1 MFTYYRPIFKKI
13 IHSRTFNTS
22 RLQLA
27 KTTELCD
34 VDISQMEA
42 QLLKDSKMLVPPMGN
57 VLYKGKAGRI
67 GVVGG
72 SLEYTGAPYFS
83 AISALKV
90 GCDLSHVFCPL
101 NAAPVIKS
109 YSPELIVHP
118 ILDAADAL
126 ELIKPWLPRL
136 HILIIGPGLGREPGI
151 LKTVSSLIQFC
162 RDQPGYGKPLV
173 IDADGLFMVTE
184 NPEIIRNYPSGVI
197 LTPNAIEFSRLAKAV
212 LNKQWEPTP
221 NPDPEHVKSLAVALG
236 TNAVV
241 VHKGASDVISTG
253 SEGVAV
259 VKCTTGGSGRRCGG
273 QGDILSGG
281 LGTFYCWAAAE
292 AARDRH
298 EGVAGFPPQVVAAYA
313 ACRLT
318 RECNQRAVAKKG
330 RSALATDMLDE
341 IHAVF
346 DALFEN

>member
-1 MFTYYRPIFKKI
+1 MFTYTSIVKKI
-13 IHSRTFNTS
+13 VQNSTFYRS
-22 RLQLA
+22 RLQLVV
-27 KTTELCD
+27 TTQMCD
-34 VDISQMEA
+34 KDISQMEA
-42 QLLKDSKMLVPPMGN
+42 ELLKKSRELVPPLRHI
-57 VLYKGKAGRI
+57 LYKGKAGRV

-118 ILDAADAL
+118 ILDTTDAL

-136 HILIIGPGLGREPGI
+136 HVLIIGPGLGRDPGI
-151 LKTVSSLIQFC
+151 LETVSSLIHFC
-162 RDQPGYGKPLV
+162 RDQPDYGKPLI
-173 IDADGLFMVTE
+173 IDADGLFMVTK

-212 LNKQWEPTP
+212 LGEQWEATPTP
-221 NPDPEHVKSLAVALG
+221 EPEHVRSLALALG
-236 TNAVV
+236 TNVV
-241 VHKGASDVISTG
+241 IVHKGASDVICSG
-253 SEGVAV
+253 SDGVAV
-259 VKCTTGGSGRRCGG
+259 VKCSVGGSGRRCGG

-281 LGTFYCWAAAE
+281 LGTFYCWAATE
-292 AARDRH
+292 TVRDRP
-298 EGVAGFPPQVVAAYA
+298 EGVAPFPPQVVAAYA

-318 RECNQRAVAKKG
+318 RECNQRAVVKKG
-330 RSALATDMLDE
+330 RSALATDMLEE
-341 IHAVF
+341 IHNVF
-346 DALFEN
+346 EALFEN

>member
-1 MFTYYRPIFKKI
+1 MFTYTPIIKKI
-13 IHSRTFNTS
+13 VQNCTFNRS
-22 RLQLA
+22 RLQLVV
-27 KTTELCD
+27 TTQMCNK
-34 VDISQMEA
+34 DISQMEA
-42 QLLKDSKMLVPPMGN
+42 QLLKKSREFVPPLGQT
-57 VLYKGKAGRI
+57 LYKGKAGRI

-101 NAAPVIKS
+101 SAAPVIKS

-118 ILDAADAL
+118 ILDATDAL

-136 HILIIGPGLGREPGI
+136 HVLIIGPGLGRDPGI
-151 LKTVSSLIQFC
+151 LETVSSLIQFC
-162 RDQPGYGKPLV
+162 RDQPDYGKPLV
-173 IDADGLFMVTE
+173 IDADGLFMVTK

-212 LNKQWEPTP
+212 LNEQWEATP
-221 NPDPEHVKSLAVALG
+221 NPEPEHVRSLAVALG
-236 TNAVV
+236 TNTVV
-241 VHKGASDVISTG
+241 LHKGAADVICSG
-253 SEGVAV
+253 SDGVSVA
-259 VKCTTGGSGRRCGG
+259 KCSVGGSGRRCGG

-281 LGTFYCWAAAE
+281 LGTFYCWATAE
-292 AARDRH
+292 TVHDRP
-298 EGVAGFPPQVVAAYA
+298 EGTVDFPPQVVAAYA

-330 RSALATDMLDE
+330 RSALATDMLEE
-341 IHAVF
+341 IHNVF
-346 DALFEN
+346 GVLFEN

>member
-13 IHSRTFNTS
+13 IQNCTFYTS
-22 RLQLA
+22 RLQRSV
-27 KTTELCD
+27 TTEMRD
-34 VDISQMEA
+34 MDIAQMEA
-42 QLLKDSKMLVPPMGN
+42 QLLKESRMLVPPMGN
-57 VLYKGKAGRI
+57 ILYKGKAGRI

-151 LKTVSSLIQFC
+151 LETVSSLIQFC
-162 RDQPGYGKPLV
+162 RDEPGYGKPLV
-173 IDADGLFMVTE
+173 IDADGLFMVTK

-212 LNKQWEPTP
+212 LDKQWEATP
-221 NPDPEHVKSLAVALG
+221 NPDPEHVRSVAVALG

-241 VHKGASDVISTG
+241 VHKGASDVISSG
-253 SEGVAV
+253 SDGGGV
-259 VKCTTGGSGRRCGG
+259 VKCAAGGSGRRCGG

-292 AARDRH
+292 AARDRP
-298 EGVAGFPPQVVAAYA
+298 ERVATFPPQVVAAYA

-330 RSALATDMLDE
+330 RSALATDMLEE

-346 DALFEN
+346 EALFEN